1 MRIIWQTVRRITNE
15 ILGVTGLSDM
25 LCMCLSALSRIQS
38 SLSITNIKIDS
49 KVICFCRNCMAEVGQ
64 RSPA

>member
-25 LCMCLSALSRIQS
+25 LCMCPSALSRIQS
-38 SLSITNIKIDS
+38 LLLITNIKIDS
-49 KVICFCRNCMAEVGQ
+49 KVICCCRNCMAEVGQ